1 MHVRT
6 RVHTHACTRNNVA
19 YRIDASRCAM
29 QQQLERAMRVPGTGI
44 AILIRATS
52 PGIGGSLGDPLRGPP
67 WGPPW
72 DPPKRGSRGAPGG
85 PRGAPGCTFFWVFN
99 NSPSRDRFFGFYV
112 TVWTHPPKFLQNF
125 PPRPPA
131 AGGENSPRRAEISGF
146 SAPGTP
152 PGGPP
157 KCPFSGPFLAPSDGG
172 TPNALYP
179 VGT

>member
-1 MHVRT
+1 MHVCT
-6 RVHTHACTRNNVA
+6 HVHTHACTRNNVA

-44 AILIRATS
+44 AILVRATS
-52 PGIGGSLGDPLRGPP
+52 PGIGGSLGDPSRGPP

-112 TVWTHPPKFLQNF
+112 TVWTTPPKFLQNF
-125 PPRPPA
+125 PPA
-131 AGGENSPRRAEISGF
+131 APRGGGENSPPAGGNFRIFRPRGPLF
-146 SAPGTP
+146 
-152 PGGPP
+152 GPP
-157 KCPFSGPFLAPSDGG
+157 KSPFSGPFLAPSDGG